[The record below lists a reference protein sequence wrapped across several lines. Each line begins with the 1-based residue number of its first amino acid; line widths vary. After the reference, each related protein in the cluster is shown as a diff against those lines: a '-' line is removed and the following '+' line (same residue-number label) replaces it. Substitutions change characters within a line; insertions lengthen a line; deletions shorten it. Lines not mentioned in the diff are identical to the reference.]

1 MKKNII
7 FFILSLFLTQEV
19 IANEGM
25 PQLNPEFWI
34 SQIFWLIL
42 CFGLLYFLIHK
53 FFSPKLFSLID
64 QRADFLKSLINQTE
78 NNKNEIQKL
87 DNEYNKIINEAKKK
101 SKENSTKLISEFDE
115 KIFIKKKEFENYL
128 NAETAKI
135 ENEINNFKQHT
146 LDNISDIVSEFSKE
160 LIEKITDTKP
170 NDSNLKAII
179 SEIYK
184 KHICSLSVF

>member
-7 FFILSLFLTQEV
+7 FFISLLFLEHEA

-160 LIEKITDTKP
+160 LIEKITETKQ
-170 NDSNLKAII
+170 NDNNLKIII
-179 SEIYK
+179 SEIFK
-184 KHICSLSVF
+184 KQKESKYV

>member
-7 FFILSLFLTQEV
+7 FIILSLFLTQEV

-160 LIEKITDTKP
+160 LIEKITETKQNDTK
-170 NDSNLKAII
+170 LKIII
-179 SEIYK
+179 SEIFK
-184 KHICSLSVF
+184 KQKESKYV